1 MDKEIKGSGKANYPW
16 RCQISINDKLVPAD
30 GKWHKV
36 SVPLKDFYDA
46 GAWIDSEQKYYSGE
60 GLFSWSK
67 VNELRF
73 DFGERGLQNDV
84 SIRNIAIR

>member
-1 MDKEIKGSGKANYPW
+1 MDKEINGSGKENYPW
-16 RCQISINDKLVPAD
+16 RCQTIINGKLVPAD

-36 SVPLKDFYDA
+36 SIPLKDLYDV
-46 GAWIDSEQKYYSGE
+46 GAWSNYENKWFNTE

-67 VNELRF
+67 VYELRF